1 MQGSHRSFSVYCEG
15 RRYQQGYTARLGIEG
30 EATEELKTTRFV
42 VTALRVQGA
51 AR

>member
-1 MQGSHRSFSVYCEG
+1 V
-15 RRYQQGYTARLGIEG
+15 IEG